1 MESKTYL
8 SIKIEQWGVK
18 GDWVIRKYTSQFSAK
33 KLNFFP
39 GLALAWTST
48 FGISE
53 FPSFSFY

>member
-8 SIKIEQWGVK
+8 NIKIEQWGVK
-18 GDWVIRKYTSQFSAK
+18 GDWVIRKYTFQFSAK

-39 GLALAWTST
+39 GSELAWTST

-53 FPSFSFY
+53 ILSLSF